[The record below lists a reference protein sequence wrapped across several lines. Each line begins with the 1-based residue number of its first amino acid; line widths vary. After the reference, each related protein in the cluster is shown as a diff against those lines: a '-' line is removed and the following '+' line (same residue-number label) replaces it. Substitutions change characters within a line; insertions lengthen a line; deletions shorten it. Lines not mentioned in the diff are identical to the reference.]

1 MNHLAYAGNVNG
13 YGQFCAVARS
23 LDVLGE
29 RWTLLVVRE
38 LMLGARTY
46 GDIRRGL
53 PRIPKATL
61 ATRLRALQR
70 AGLVD
75 ADRDGYQLTQAGT
88 ALAPVLRELAVWATE
103 TRAAP
108 LTDDALDPV
117 ALTWDMQRRVNRAAL
132 PNRLVVVA
140 VHFTDR
146 EPGASWFWL
155 HLAPT
160 GVNLCREDTG
170 APVDLWLSGPAVAIT
185 RWWLGEVSWTQ
196 LMRRPDVTLDGNR
209 ELRRQLQSWFLRY
222 VFAPEHLARS
232 AG

>member
-1 MNHLAYAGNVNG
+1 MNG

-38 LMLGARTY
+38 LLLGAKTY
-46 GDIRRGL
+46 GDVRNGL

-61 ATRLRALQR
+61 AARLRTLQR
-70 AGLVD
+70 AGLVH
-75 ADRDGYQLTQAGT
+75 ADGAGYQLTEVGR
-88 ALAPVLRELAVWATE
+88 ALAPVLRELAVWATD

-108 LTDDALDPV
+108 LTDDDLDPV
-117 ALTWDMQRRVNRAAL
+117 ALTWDMQRRVNLSVL
-132 PNRLVVVA
+132 PDRTVVVA

-146 EPGASWFWL
+146 EPGMNRFWL

-170 APVDLWLSGPAVAIT
+170 AAVDLWLAGPSRAIT
-185 RWWLGEVSWTQ
+185 RWWLGELSWAQ
-196 LMRRPDVTLDGNR
+196 LIRRPEVTLDGDR
-209 ELRRQLQSWFLRY
+209 ELRRQLRNWFLRY
-222 VFAPEHLARS
+222 AFAPEHLARD